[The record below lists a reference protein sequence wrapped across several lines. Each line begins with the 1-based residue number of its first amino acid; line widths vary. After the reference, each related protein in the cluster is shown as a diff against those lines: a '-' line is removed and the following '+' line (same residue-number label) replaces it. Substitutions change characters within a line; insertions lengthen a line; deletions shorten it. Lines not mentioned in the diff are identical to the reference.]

1 MIRPGFAKGIPRLA
15 VVSSAVLAF
24 CLIPPE
30 VLNRGPNL
38 CLWRHIFHLAACPS
52 CGSTRALAAF
62 FHGQIHQALAYNRNV
77 VVTGPAFLAMLASD
91 ISHLARTLFGRFAAR
106 L

>member
-1 MIRPGFAKGIPRLA
+1 MPGFAKSIPRL
-15 VVSSAVLAF
+15 VVVFCAVLGF

-30 VLNRGPNL
+30 LLDRGPNL

-62 FHGQIHQALAYNRNV
+62 FHGQMRQALAYNRNV
-77 VVTGPAFLAMLASD
+77 VVTGPAFLTMLASD
-91 ISHLARTLFGRFAAR
+91 ISRFARNLVSGPVAR